1 MVCVVIMVLGA
12 GLSSAQMGG
21 NSVFNASDT
30 RELKNFR
37 LTDDMVQKFQKAT
50 NELIAYGKA
59 HRSDGDKNAKASASG
74 GNISDMVNS
83 FSKVPQFETILHNTG
98 MTPKEYADTMLVL
111 STGYAMVSMQKQG
124 MAVSK
129 MTDLVSAENTD
140 YIKRNL
146 RSPFQG
152 VGAVKPFQRIGRS
165 QRADDAFTLSSDRDV
180 ADADGAVSA
189 ATRAKQ
195 SLRSLQLRR
204 GLERRHSQMRVFP
217 FP

>member
-1 MVCVVIMVLGA
+1 MKRFTLGAMVSVVMMVAGA

-50 NELIAYGKA
+50 NDLIAYGKA
-59 HRSDGDKNAKASASG
+59 HRSDSDKNAKASASG

-129 MTDLVSAENTD
+129 MTDLVSAENSD
-140 YIKRNL
+140 YIKRNY
-146 RSPFQG
+146 
-152 VGAVKPFQRIGRS
+152 
-165 QRADDAFTLSSDRDV
+165 DHLSKVLEQLNHASD
-180 ADADGAVSA
+180 
-189 ATRAKQ
+189 
-195 SLRSLQLRR
+195 
-204 GLERRHSQMRVFP
+204 
-217 FP
+217 